1 MQTKQELIED
11 IQLYVFQFNPY
22 WEDPI
27 IESEFVKNTIEL
39 LLIVILLKPNKRN

>member
-22 WEDPI
+22 WENPI
-27 IESEFVKNTIEL
+27 TESELVKNTYETCDFDYCL
-39 LLIVILLKPNKRN
+39 L